1 MPTYCSTRPSL
12 CRYLHTRPIW
22 LTVFRVIHRELPAV
36 TTSAAAVV
44 AATAAAAATT
54 AAAAVAVVAAVAATA
69 VVVAVA
75 ATEVV
80 VTVAVVDMAA
90 EAVVSTRCL
99 FSPGRFRFSS

>member
-1 MPTYCSTRPSL
+1 MPTYCSTRPSV

-54 AAAAVAVVAAVAATA
+54 AVAATA